1 LIKYAGK
8 KACRQRA
15 AAVPGCTKYGNNAG
29 SMNLDNLGLPA
40 NVLKGLEY
48 VGSHGIAKG
57 TWSSYNTAVKMLA
70 QCCEQNNLSP
80 EW

>member
-1 LIKYAGK
+1 
-8 KACRQRA
+8 
-15 AAVPGCTKYGNNAG
+15 
-29 SMNLDNLGLPA
+29 MNLDNLGLPA
-40 NVLKGLEY
+40 NVRKGLEY

-80 EW
+80 ELPVSEKTILIFVHWLLTYRKVGASTI